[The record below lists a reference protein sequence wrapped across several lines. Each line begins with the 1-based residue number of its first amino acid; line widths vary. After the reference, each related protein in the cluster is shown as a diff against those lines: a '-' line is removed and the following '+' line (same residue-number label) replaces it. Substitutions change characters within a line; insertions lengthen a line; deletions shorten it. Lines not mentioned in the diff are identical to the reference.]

1 MTTDRPSPLPAAP
14 RGVPRL
20 RRRIV
25 TVAAAVALA
34 VVAFLPGDSVFGDST
49 PSRASTVPG
58 AAAPV
63 R

>member
-1 MTTDRPSPLPAAP
+1 MTTVRPSPLPAAP

-20 RRRIV
+20 RRRIA
-25 TVAAAVALA
+25 TAAAAVALA

-49 PSRASTVPG
+49 PSQARTIPA

>member
-1 MTTDRPSPLPAAP
+1 MTTARPSTLPAAP

-20 RRRIV
+20 RRRIA

-34 VVAFLPGDSVFGDST
+34 VVAFLPGDSVFGDSA

-58 AAAPV
+58 VAAPV